1 MLLRK
6 KKIIFLTLSLSPPP
20 QGDGIKFVIGQVYT
34 QPNALPGARVLREG
48 GNGLILEVNSRHVQ
62 LNYLY
67 QLF

>member
-1 MLLRK
+1 M
-6 KKIIFLTLSLSPPP
+6 

-48 GNGLILEVNSRHVQ
+48 GNGLILEVNNIHVQ

>member
-1 MLLRK
+1 MLLC
-6 KKIIFLTLSLSPPP
+6 KKINKFSHPFSLP

-48 GNGLILEVNSRHVQ
+48 GNGLILEVNSVHAQ